1 MRGMNNPFASC
12 SVRQTP
18 QPPILCNGYR
28 HADNVQRMNTSRHE
42 AAVVL
47 GSATSAK
54 KAAAAKANG
63 KEGGRPEGS

>member
-1 MRGMNNPFASC
+1 MRPMNPFASC

-28 HADNVQRMNTSRHE
+28 HADNVARMNTSKHE

-47 GSATSAK
+47 GSSKSPA
-54 KAAAAKANG
+54 KAAAAQKNG